1 MFRLGGPIQGG
12 ILDLAIVALLGFAA
26 AFLMSWLVQPHFRNL
41 GFLTEIVD
49 HPGYRRPHREPVP
62 RTGGMAI
69 FISFFCALFFLEN
82 VILDV
87 PLPWSWLGILIG
99 AGLAILALGV
109 GDDRFGIHA
118 EKKLYGQLVVIVALM
133 LLGQRIDTLTL
144 PLFGTFEL
152 GGWAWPFTLFWYLGF
167 INSMNLIDGL
177 DGLASGI
184 SILGCIAL
192 VVISVALNEM
202 FSTLFAATLCG
213 ATVAFFYWNIS
224 KRKIFLG
231 DSGSMWMGLALA
243 ILLVNLNRQSPIS
256 LPVMVAPMIVPIWD
270 TGTTILRRYR
280 RRTSIFLA
288 DDHHLHHRLLRLG
301 FSPRGAVF
309 TLLLVTA
316 GTTLFALS
324 DFLGLAWLGLP
335 AMGMWMW
342 AAQLG
347 ALRHLQNRRHGL
359 DLFTELTYALG
370 FDDRLDRMQGKVG
383 GNVAGNVAE
392 IIDLQVERQRVA
404 RAQNVRLDGT
414 TGQQADGQDDVPPDE
429 KFAKDDQ
436 NAIPSPSDDLH

>member
-1 MFRLGGPIQGG
+1 MDLG
-12 ILDLAIVALLGFAA
+12 IVALLGFTA

-82 VILDV
+82 VILDI

-99 AGLAILALGV
+99 TGLAILALGV

-118 EKKLYGQLVVIVALM
+118 ENKLYGQLVVIVALM
-133 LLGQRIDTLTL
+133 LLGQRLDTLTL
-144 PLFGTFEL
+144 PLLGTFEL

-184 SILGCIAL
+184 SILGCVAL
-192 VVISVALNEM
+192 VAMSVALGEM

-243 ILLVNLNRQSPIS
+243 MLLVNLNRQTPIS
-256 LPVMVAPMIVPIWD
+256 LPILVAPMIVPIWD

-280 RRTSIFLA
+280 RRTSIFMA
-288 DDHHLHHRLLRLG
+288 DDYHLHHRLLRLG
-301 FSPRGAVF
+301 FSPAGAVF

-316 GTTLFALS
+316 GTTLFAMS

-335 AMGMWMW
+335 AMGLWMW

-347 ALRHLQNRRHGL
+347 AQRHLQNRRHGL
-359 DLFTELTYALG
+359 DLFTEMTYALG
-370 FDDRLDRMQGKVG
+370 FDDRLDRLEGKVG
-383 GNVAGNVAE
+383 GNEAGNVAE
-392 IIDLQVERQRVA
+392 IIDLQAERQRVA
-404 RAQNVRLDGT
+404 NLASPKDAQLEGT
-414 TGQQADGQDDVPPDE
+414 SGAEVPLADKFPKDVPD
-429 KFAKDDQ
+429 
-436 NAIPSPSDDLH
+436 AIHSPSDEPH

>member
-1 MFRLGGPIQGG
+1 M
-12 ILDLAIVALLGFAA
+12 DLRIVALLGFAA

-69 FISFFCALFFLEN
+69 FISFFSALFFLEN
-82 VILDV
+82 VILDI

-99 AGLAILALGV
+99 TGLAILALGV

-133 LLGQRIDTLTL
+133 LLGQRIDSLTL
-144 PLFGTFEL
+144 PLIGTFEL

-184 SILGCIAL
+184 SILVSVAL
-192 VVISVALNEM
+192 VVISLAVSDM

-231 DSGSMWMGLALA
+231 DSGSMWMGLVLA
-243 ILLVNLNRQSPIS
+243 ILFVNLNRKSSIALPIM
-256 LPVMVAPMIVPIWD
+256 LAPMIVPMWD
-270 TGTTILRRYR
+270 TGTTIVRRYR

-301 FSPRGAVF
+301 FSPRGAVL

-324 DFLGLAWLGLP
+324 DFLELAWLGLP
-335 AMGMWMW
+335 AMGLWMW
-342 AAQLG
+342 ASQLG
-347 ALRHLQNRRHGL
+347 ALRHMENRRHGL
-359 DLFTELTYALG
+359 DLFTEVTYALG
-370 FDDRLDRMQGKVG
+370 FVDRLDRMDGKVD
-383 GNVAGNVAE
+383 GNVAE
-392 IIDLQVERQRVA
+392 IIDLQAERQRVA
-404 RAQNVRLDGT
+404 RARDEQSSRRDGT
-414 TGQQADGQDDVPPDE
+414 TGVSAGPE
-429 KFAKDDQ
+429 KITAKDTPDAVQ
-436 NAIPSPSDDLH
+436 PPADDIH